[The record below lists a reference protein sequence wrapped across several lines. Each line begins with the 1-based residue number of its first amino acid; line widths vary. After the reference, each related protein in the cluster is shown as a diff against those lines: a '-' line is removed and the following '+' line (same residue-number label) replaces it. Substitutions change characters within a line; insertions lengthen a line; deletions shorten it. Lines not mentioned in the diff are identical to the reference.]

1 MCAAS
6 SPSGRVNGENGK
18 YAKATAAHAG
28 FELRGRSG
36 AKAPDRSSTSHGARM
51 TATTLIATR
60 ASSDKKARFRAL
72 ASSRGMDESKL
83 LTLMIDRVLMQN
95 PASAAQ
101 AAVSTAESAR
111 VRVTIRLRV
120 GDGVRLAERARAR
133 GMKPAT
139 YLGALARAHLRGD
152 PSLPMRELAQL
163 KRAVAEL
170 SACGR
175 NLNQIAR
182 VATESKGLSPGLL
195 TQLQGVQAVIA
206 QLRDSTAE
214 LIKAN
219 LISWEADHA

>member
-1 MCAAS
+1 
-6 SPSGRVNGENGK
+6 
-18 YAKATAAHAG
+18 
-28 FELRGRSG
+28 
-36 AKAPDRSSTSHGARM
+36 M

-72 ASSRGMDESKL
+72 ATSRGMDESKL
-83 LTLMIDRVLMQN
+83 LTLMIDRVLQQN

-120 GDGVRLAERARAR
+120 GDGVRLAERAGAR

-139 YLGALARAHLRGD
+139 YLGALARAHLRGN

-182 VATESKGLSPGLL
+182 AANEGKGLSPALL
-195 TQLQGVQAVIA
+195 TELLGVQAVIA
-206 QLRDSTAE
+206 QVRDSTAE
-214 LIKAN
+214 LVKAN

>member
-1 MCAAS
+1 
-6 SPSGRVNGENGK
+6 
-18 YAKATAAHAG
+18 
-28 FELRGRSG
+28 
-36 AKAPDRSSTSHGARM
+36 M

-72 ASSRGMDESKL
+72 ATSRGMDESKL

-95 PASAAQ
+95 AASAAEGT
-101 AAVSTAESAR
+101 VSASDSAR

-120 GDGVRLAERARAR
+120 GDGVRLAERAGAR

-139 YLGALARAHLRGD
+139 YLGALARAHLRGN

-182 VATESKGLSPGLL
+182 AANEGKGLSPSLL
-195 TQLQGVQAVIA
+195 TELQGVQAVIA
-206 QLRDSTAE
+206 QLRDGTTE
-214 LIKAN
+214 LVKAN